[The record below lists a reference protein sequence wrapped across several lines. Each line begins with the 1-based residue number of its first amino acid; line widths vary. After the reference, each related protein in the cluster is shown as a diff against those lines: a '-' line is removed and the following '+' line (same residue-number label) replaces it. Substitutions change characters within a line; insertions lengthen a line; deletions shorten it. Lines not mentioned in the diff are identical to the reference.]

1 MLGFILKIVR
11 SVVNHVI
18 SMITSQVNIIQD
30 AVTSPLRALVQQV
43 TGGIWKGDGSVRFVN
58 EMTSEVIPQL
68 TSIGSINMGFSS
80 AIRKALDLA
89 DQADRQAASKANELF
104 DVFNKIFN

>member
-1 MLGFILKIVR
+1 MLGFILKIAR

-18 SMITSQVNIIQD
+18 SSINAQVNIIQD
-30 AVTSPLRALVQQV
+30 AVTAPLKGFVQQV

-68 TSIGSINMGFSS
+68 ASIGSINLGFGS
-80 AIRKALDLA
+80 AIRKALDFM
-89 DQADRQAASKANELF
+89 DQADKQAASKANELF
-104 DVFNKIFN
+104 DVFSKIFN